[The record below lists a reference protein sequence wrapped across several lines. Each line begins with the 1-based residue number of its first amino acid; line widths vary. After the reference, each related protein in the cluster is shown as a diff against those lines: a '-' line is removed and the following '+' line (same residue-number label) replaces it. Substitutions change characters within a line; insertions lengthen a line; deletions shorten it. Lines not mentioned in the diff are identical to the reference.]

1 MNKKFHPIRAF
12 IIIIILSLLIILPP
26 LFRLLF
32 PKIEETRPTNTDKI
46 TLLTCTRNYAEEQTT
61 EVVEVRYINSKVN
74 QTKITYTTTPTTEY
88 SVINTIENDLL
99 PSMELSYF
107 QSLEGVII
115 EQTENQ
121 TIITINQDII
131 DRNPSN
137 QDLKEN
143 YFNDKLIN
151 QKIYFT
157 NRYFECNEST
167 P

>member
-26 LFRLLF
+26 LFRVLF
-32 PKIEETRPTNTDKI
+32 PKVEKAKPTNTDQI

-61 EVVEVRYINSKVN
+61 ESVEVRYINSKVN
-74 QTKITYTTTPTTEY
+74 QTKITYIATPSTEY

-99 PSMELSYF
+99 PSIELSYF
-107 QSLEGVII
+107 QSLEGIII

-121 TIITINQDII
+121 TIVTINQDII

-157 NRYFECNEST
+157 NRYFECSEST

>member
-1 MNKKFHPIRAF
+1 MWYNKTTNKKRRY
-12 IIIIILSLLIILPP
+12 SS
-26 LFRLLF
+26 RT
-32 PKIEETRPTNTDKI
+32 ECN
-46 TLLTCTRNYAEEQTT
+46 LLTYTKNYAEEQTT
-61 EVVEVRYINSKVN
+61 EVVEIRYINSKIN

-151 QKIYFT
+151 LKIYFT
-157 NRYFECNEST
+157 NRYFECSEST